1 MKKVLLFL
9 SMSLPVFAFAQRNC
23 GTMEHYERAV
33 QENPSYELNQI
44 EIENFTNEFLSHN
57 NGADRA
63 IVTIPVVV
71 HVVYNNTTEN
81 ISDAQILT
89 QIDVLNK
96 DFAKMNADAANT
108 PSIFT
113 ASNTDIQFCMASVD
127 PTGAATNG
135 ITRTSTATTAFS
147 TNDAMKNNSTGG
159 KSAWDASKYLNIWVC
174 DISGGILGYAQFPGG
189 SAATDGV
196 VIDYQY
202 FGTIG
207 TSTAPFNL
215 GRTATHEV
223 GHWLNLRHIW
233 GDATCGTDQVTDTPT
248 HNTANYGC
256 PTYPHLSTCTGTP
269 VEMTMNYMDYTDDA
283 CMYMFSAGQTARMQA
298 LFATG
303 GARTSLLSSNG
314 CGIPVP
320 VLCGVPASLASS
332 AITTTGAVV
341 SWGAVS
347 GATSYTLQY
356 KLSTAT
362 TWTTVSGLT
371 STSYSLTGLAS
382 VATYNYKLSATC
394 PAGTG
399 NYSGVSSFTT
409 LSAFPTCNDTYETN
423 NSLNQAKTIAVNTNV
438 LAKFATSSD
447 QDYFK
452 FVNTTANKNIKI
464 ELSTLPADY
473 QVALYNPSNQ
483 LVGSSLNT
491 GTNNEVIIYNTNT
504 VGTYRIR
511 VYKAGTAFN
520 ATYCYTLRASISAST
535 FVRESGE
542 DVISFEDAEIPAQAT
557 LANLSLYPN
566 PFSEQLTAQFYS
578 SKEEYLNVYLF
589 DAMGKLIYESKY
601 PAITG
606 NNIIELNGLELPSG
620 YYHFLIQ
627 NETERVSKSIIC
639 E

>member
-1 MKKVLLFL
+1 
-9 SMSLPVFAFAQRNC
+9 
-23 GTMEHYERAV
+23 
-33 QENPSYELNQI
+33 
-44 EIENFTNEFLSHN
+44 
-57 NGADRA
+57 
-63 IVTIPVVV
+63 
-71 HVVYNNTTEN
+71 
-81 ISDAQILT
+81 
-89 QIDVLNK
+89 
-96 DFAKMNADAANT
+96 
-108 PSIFT
+108 
-113 ASNTDIQFCMASVD
+113 
-127 PTGAATNG
+127 
-135 ITRTSTATTAFS
+135 
-147 TNDAMKNNSTGG
+147 
-159 KSAWDASKYLNIWVC
+159 VC

-196 VIDYQY
+196 VLDYQY
-202 FGTIG
+202 TGTIG
-207 TSTAPFNL
+207 TATAPFNK
-215 GRTATHEV
+215 GRTGTHEV

-233 GDATCGTDQVTDTPT
+233 GDATCGTDQVNDTPT

-314 CGIPVP
+314 CGTPAP

-382 VATYNYKLSATC
+382 VATYNYQVNATC
-394 PAGTG
+394 PEGTG
-399 NYSGVSSFTT
+399 NYSGTSSFTT
-409 LSAFPTCNDTYETN
+409 LSASPTCTDSYETN
-423 NSLNQAKTIAVNTNV
+423 NSLNQAKTIAVNTNI
-438 LAKFATSSD
+438 LAKLTSSTD

-452 FVNTTANKNIKI
+452 FNNTTANKNIKI

-483 LVGSSLNT
+483 LVASSLNA
-491 GTNNEVIIYNTNT
+491 GTANEIIIYNTST
-504 VGTYRIR
+504 VGTYRVR
-511 VYKAGTAFN
+511 VYKAGTTFN
-520 ATYCYTLRASISAST
+520 ASYCYTLRANISATT

-542 DVISFEDAEIPAQAT
+542 DALAFENAEIPAQAT
-557 LANLSLYPN
+557 LANLSVYPN
-566 PFSEQLTAQFYS
+566 PFSSQLTAQFYS

-589 DAMGKLIYESKY
+589 DAMGKMVYESKY
-601 PAITG
+601 PAISG
-606 NNIIELNGLELPSG
+606 NNVIELNGLNLSNG

-627 NETERVSKSIIC
+627 NETERVSKAIIK

>member
-9 SMSLPVFAFAQRNC
+9 SMALPVIAFAQRNC

-147 TNDAMKNNSTGG
+147 TNDAMKNNATGG

-233 GDATCGTDQVTDTPT
+233 GDATCGTDQVNDTPT

-382 VATYNYKLSATC
+382 LATYNYQVNATC

-409 LSAFPTCNDTYETN
+409 LSAFPTCTDSYETN

-491 GTNNEVIIYNTNT
+491 GTTNEVIIYNTNT
-504 VGTYRIR
+504 VGTYRVQ

-627 NETERVSKSIIC
+627 NETERVSKSIIR